1 MIDEYRPGIQ
11 EAQAQGTS
19 HRKREVTPPRRV
31 ANAERRSREHLTMAE
46 VERLIVSANRTGRH
60 GLRDGALIL
69 IAYRH
74 GLRVSELVSLRWDQ
88 VDLPRSM
95 LHVNRRKNGD
105 ATTHPLSGRELR
117 TLRQLKRAYRESP
130 FVFVTERG
138 GPITVSTVRKVVARA
153 GAGAQIEFPVHP
165 HMLRHA
171 TGFYLANNG
180 VDTRTIQAF
189 LGHRNIMHTV
199 RYTQL
204 APDRFRALWRD

>member
-1 MIDEYRPGIQ
+1 MSNVLAFKGPDRRPRALANG
-11 EAQAQGTS
+11 
-19 HRKREVTPPRRV
+19 KVTPPRRV
-31 ANAERRSREHLTMAE
+31 TNAERRSREHLTMAE
-46 VERLIVSANRTGRH
+46 VERLIVSANKTGRH
-60 GLRDGALIL
+60 GVRDGALVL

-74 GLRVSELVSLRWDQ
+74 GLRVSELVGLRWEQ
-88 VDLPRSM
+88 VDLSRGS

-117 TLRQLKRAYRESP
+117 TLRQLKRTYPESP

-138 GPITVSTVRKVVARA
+138 GPITESTVRKVVARA
-153 GAGAQIEFPVHP
+153 GASAQLGIPVHP

-204 APDRFRALWRD
+204 APDRFRTLWRD